1 MEKGK
6 LLRCA
11 VPRPAGQDFR
21 RGAVPLCLFQARE
34 EKREQMLE

>member
-21 RGAVPLCLFQARE
+21 RGAVPLCLFRLVKKKE
-34 EKREQMLE
+34 SRC